1 MCLCGRAAH
10 NYKLMQLT
18 GSTMNKV
25 IANVLWN
32 WNEFAGQFWHFVIER
47 IRRAMSRRKSGH
59 ESQHFP
65 KFTHSRKCLP
75 IFRRKVCDC
84 VGDPFPFFLGGAM
97 HVLTSAIGCGLT
109 FNAARNR
116 WLSPVHSPPTF
127 FPLSPFSL
135 LRDFPLCCGNFCRIF
150 GSCLLL
156 FLSPSDDWVS
166 ALVDRKCCKWHM
178 QICCNLPLDLGM
190 LYISTYVP
198 LFSLGC
204 SWAVFIPLGLIDR
217 KIST

>member
-1 MCLCGRAAH
+1 MDVPVWAAH

-47 IRRAMSRRKSGH
+47 IRHAMSRRKSGH

-116 WLSPVHSPPTF
+116 WISPLHSPPTF
-127 FPLSPFSL
+127 FHFS
-135 LRDFPLCCGNFCRIF
+135 RFPSCGISLFAAENFVVFSVAVCYC
-150 GSCLLL
+150 SC
-156 FLSPSDDWVS
+156 PPAMIEWV
-166 ALVDRKCCKWHM
+166 L
-178 QICCNLPLDLGM
+178 
-190 LYISTYVP
+190 
-198 LFSLGC
+198 
-204 SWAVFIPLGLIDR
+204 
-217 KIST
+217 